1 MGILHRMFRLGVSL
15 VVISMCHKEE
25 GAQTG
30 AKKEKKKKKKK
41 IITQFE
47 IQFQNSSQRQKKLF
61 SGYTYNHH
69 HYLHPPYSI
78 YQPNPIRLGPV
89 CFTHDC
95 NISHIYSTYLF

>member
-41 IITQFE
+41 
-47 IQFQNSSQRQKKLF
+47 
-61 SGYTYNHH
+61 
-69 HYLHPPYSI
+69 
-78 YQPNPIRLGPV
+78 
-89 CFTHDC
+89 
-95 NISHIYSTYLF
+95 